1 MDNVNAKQ
9 KVIIQVVCI
18 LLAIGLWFYVTNI
31 ESPTITYELNR
42 VPVELN
48 NVDTLEEL
56 GLALAPNQNFYV
68 NLKLEGAT
76 QDIFKSSR
84 NDFKIK
90 IDFSEYALKVGENKV
105 PVNIVDSPSKINIKN
120 NGLTVT
126 VLIEERAQKE
136 IDIQSNI
143 DIIAKPGYYVATPI
157 FNPKSVTVSGPKSLI
172 DRVYTVIAEG
182 TEDNIGDVV
191 VKSYALECI
200 DEDGNIIDGVSMSEK
215 TVTATIEV
223 NEGKSVPI
231 KINTIG
237 SLGDK
242 IKLSSIQSTITQVGI
257 SGSKEILDNIHEIET
272 EPVDLS
278 NIQSYTEI
286 NVNLVIPDGVQIYQG
301 QEVTKVEIAVDKVED
316 REITVGFT
324 IINIPAG
331 VKVVPNTQEINVKL
345 NGYKVDIDTV
355 TADKVKVELDV
366 SKYNEEGSF
375 SETPTVTL
383 IGENPG
389 VSVEAMGKITF
400 DVIKETEETS
410 SEVE

>member
-84 NDFKIK
+84 NDFKIN

-143 DIIAKPGYYVATPI
+143 DIIAKPGYYVSTPI

-182 TEDNIGDVV
+182 TEDNIGDIV

>member
-84 NDFKIK
+84 NDFKIN

-143 DIIAKPGYYVATPI
+143 DIIAKPGYYVSTPI

-182 TEDNIGDVV
+182 TEDNIGDIV

-242 IKLSSIQSTITQVGI
+242 IKLSSIQSTIIQVGI